1 MPFAMPPE
9 LHRSHAAAWMRLAVA
24 IAISAFIHSW
34 LAAGIKTEAK
44 RRAVTSPSGVISA
57 TLEPAAPIN
66 RPAVPGISPEIPPE
80 AEPERIA
87 DVTAATQTG
96 AAARQHPSAAPH
108 QPAAQT
114 PGRFTAPEIP
124 EVPAPGLALPPL
136 TDPTYYPARQLD
148 VYPALLEPI
157 SLPYPER
164 AARTEVSGKV
174 TVLLLIDE
182 RGMVNE
188 VSVVEAEPAGYFEE
202 TTRAVFSETRFAPAR
217 KEGRPVRS
225 RVLISVS
232 YGSAQLQNPAP

>member
-9 LHRSHAAAWMRLAVA
+9 FHRPRAAAWMRLGVA
-24 IAISAFIHSW
+24 IAISALIHSW

-44 RRAVTSPSGVISA
+44 HRAATSPSGVISA

-66 RPAVPGISPEIPPE
+66 RPAAPGISPEISPD
-80 AEPERIA
+80 AEPGRVA
-87 DVTAATQTG
+87 GMAATTRAE
-96 AAARQHPSAAPH
+96 AAAGQHPSAALQ
-108 QPAAQT
+108 QPAAQA
-114 PGRFTAPEIP
+114 PGMFMAPEIP
-124 EVPAPGLALPPL
+124 EAPAPGLALPPL
-136 TDPTYYPARQLD
+136 PDPIYYPARQLD

-157 SLPYPER
+157 NLPYPER
-164 AARTEVSGKV
+164 AARDAVSGKV

-188 VSVVEAEPAGYFEE
+188 VSVVEAEPVGYFEE

-217 KEGRPVRS
+217 KDGRPVRS

-232 YGSAQLQNPAP
+232 YGSAQPQNPAR